1 MNVMNKTNHIR
12 LLLVALLLGVLALP
26 LSAQEKAD
34 SVFSFRFFSGKDGF
48 FAPGMNNG
56 AELTRLFNCVDRYR
70 EAITDRRIPLHVDGY
85 CNSRAGEQANLAVAR
100 TRSNRVKSELITRK
114 GLTEDCFRTRN
125 HAEQGDF
132 VTVQFVVP
140 QELIQATAQPAPTAE
155 KEVAPS
161 PAAAPQQ
168 SESSDISDSSD
179 FSNPSDNSDSSET
192 VPTLP
197 VATAGPDRF
206 VLKTNLLYY
215 AALMPNVEVEWMFA
229 DRWSAAL
236 EFQSAWYGKNWPHKA
251 YRLATVMPEVRF
263 WAIDRS
269 RWHGMYVG
277 VFAGA
282 GLYDLSDKKKGH
294 RGEGFLAGLSVGY
307 MWPISNRLSLDAG
320 IGAGY
325 MHARDKVYAPIDGH
339 FLYQYTKDINYFG
352 PLRLKLSLVWRFQ
365 K

>member
-1 MNVMNKTNHIR
+1 MNVMNKTNHIS
-12 LLLVALLLGVLALP
+12 LLLVALLLGMLALP

-34 SVFSFRFFSGKDGF
+34 SVFSFRFFSGRDGF

-56 AELTRLFNCVDRYR
+56 AELTRLFDCVDRYR
-70 EAITDRRIPLHVDGY
+70 DVITDRKIPLHVDGY
-85 CNSRAGEQANLAVAR
+85 CNSKGSEAANLAVAR

-114 GLTEDCFRTRN
+114 GLTEDCFLTHN

-132 VTVQFVVP
+132 VTVQFVIPKEEVRATP
-140 QELIQATAQPAPTAE
+140 QPVAPVE
-155 KEVAPS
+155 KEVTPAPVATPDEVEAA
-161 PAAAPQQ
+161 PAADTA
-168 SESSDISDSSD
+168 DSYEDNSY
-179 FSNPSDNSDSSET
+179 SSDNST
-192 VPTLP
+192 PPALP
-197 VATAGPDRF
+197 AATAGPDRL

-215 AALMPNVEVEWMFA
+215 AALMPNVEIEWMFA
-229 DRWSAAL
+229 DRWSAAF
-236 EFQSAWYGKNWPHKA
+236 EIQGAWYGKHWPHKA
-251 YRLATVMPEVRF
+251 YRVSTALPELRY

-282 GLYDLSDKKKGH
+282 GLYDLSDRKKGH
-294 RGEGFLAGLSVGY
+294 RGEGAMAGLSVGY

-325 MHARDKVYAPIDGH
+325 LYARDKVYAPIDGH